1 MRCPRLS
8 LGLMLALVAFPALG
22 DTGLRRLGQRAELLG
37 WEAVGR
43 LDHAAGAFC
52 TGVLVAP
59 DLVLTAAHCLFD
71 GQGQRVDPR
80 GLTFRAGLSE
90 GAAIAEVAGRRAV
103 IHEGYRPGE
112 GDALARLGADAAL
125 VQLAEPIPAG
135 VAAPFVAGRAVGR
148 GGAVSVVS
156 YARGRE
162 EALSW
167 QPGCTV
173 LDRGVGVY
181 AFSCDVWFGSSGA
194 PVFETSSGRARIVSI
209 VSGGLRE
216 DGRSIAYGP
225 EAGAALDALAAALR
239 AGRGV
244 FPREA
249 VDARR
254 LPVAGSGGA
263 RGEIGAR
270 FVRP

>member
-1 MRCPRLS
+1 MPL
-8 LGLMLALVAFPALG
+8 LLVLLVAAFPALA
-22 DTGLRRLGQRAELLG
+22 DTGLRRLGQRADLLG

-43 LDHAAGAFC
+43 LDRADGGFC

-71 GQGQRVDPR
+71 RQARRVDP
-80 GLTFRAGLSE
+80 GALTFRAGFRQ

-103 IHEGYRPGE
+103 IHADYRPGA
-112 GDALARLGADAAL
+112 GDALARLSADAAL

-135 VAAPFVAGRAVGR
+135 VAAPFVPGRAVPK

-156 YARGRE
+156 YATGRQDV
-162 EALSW
+162 LSW

-173 LDRGVGVY
+173 LDRRPGVY

-194 PVFETSSGRARIVSI
+194 PVFESSSGRARIVSI
-209 VSGGLRE
+209 VSSGTRE
-216 DGRSIAYGP
+216 DGRTIAYGM
-225 EAGAALDALAAALR
+225 EAGRALDDLMAAMR
-239 AGRGV
+239 SGRGV
-244 FPREA
+244 FPEEA
-249 VDARR
+249 VTARR
-254 LPVAGSGGA
+254 LPAAGGRSD
-263 RGEIGAR
+263 IGAR